1 LIPLGP
7 VVGTG
12 AIPATLCS
20 WLSREDRQGRGIV
33 HLLLEKL
40 IPIGRWIARAAGVV
54 CVVAGAW
61 MFISMLQ

>member
-33 HLLLEKL
+33 HRAGSW
-40 IPIGRWIARAAGVV
+40 PSGRWEV
-54 CVVAGAW
+54 
-61 MFISMLQ
+61 